1 MGSIVHLGC
10 CTQNTA
16 SLLLFFI
23 VTEHKSGEDHNAT
36 FQYMYIYLC
45 VWVSILM
52 HI

>member
-36 FQYMYIYLC
+36 FEYMYIYLC
-45 VWVSILM
+45 V
-52 HI
+52 